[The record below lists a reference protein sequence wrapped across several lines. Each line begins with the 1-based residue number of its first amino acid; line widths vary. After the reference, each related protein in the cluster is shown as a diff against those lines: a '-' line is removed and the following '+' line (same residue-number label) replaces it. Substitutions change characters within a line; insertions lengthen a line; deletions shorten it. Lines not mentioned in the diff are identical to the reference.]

1 VGRGYRSPATA
12 ATLGIVSGMILSP
25 ANEVDIFR
33 IFNGDDGA
41 YDPAEVAVYRDNM
54 QSYSATEP
62 AIDLT
67 STSFLMWSRRSAT
80 TQASGPTLHE
90 RSWRYRYLAWMD
102 GDLVWCQNK
111 PLI

>member
-67 STSFLMWSRRSAT
+67 STSFLMWSRRSAHH
-80 TQASGPTLHE
+80 ASLWTDTP
-90 RSWRYRYLAWMD
+90 
-102 GDLVWCQNK
+102 
-111 PLI
+111 

>member
-1 VGRGYRSPATA
+1 MGRGYRSPATA

-41 YDPAEVAVYRDNM
+41 YDPAEA
-54 QSYSATEP
+54 
-62 AIDLT
+62 
-67 STSFLMWSRRSAT
+67 

-90 RSWRYRYLAWMD
+90 RS
-102 GDLVWCQNK
+102 
-111 PLI
+111 

>member
-1 VGRGYRSPATA
+1 MGRGYRSPATA

-33 IFNGDDGA
+33 IFNGNDGA

-67 STSFLMWSRRSAT
+67 STSFLMWSRRSAHH
-80 TQASGPTLHE
+80 ASLWTDTPMKGHGDIDTWLG
-90 RSWRYRYLAWMD
+90 WMAIWF
-102 GDLVWCQNK
+102 GVRINH
-111 PLI
+111 